1 MDRGL
6 ACQAEVGGCSGAA
19 ARCLRALLGWDGLER
34 AAHSQG
40 HRRFVVGLLT
50 CSLLVEPAAHCRN
63 SFAEP
68 AGGSHCSPQLAGS
81 SGVMQVNAGQQ
92 RRQCPGCTEAA
103 HF

>member
-40 HRRFVVGLLT
+40 HRRFVAGLAT
-50 CSLLVEPAAHCRN
+50 CSWQARVGSCRSMPGN
-63 SFAEP
+63 S
-68 AGGSHCSPQLAGS
+68 AGS
-81 SGVMQVNAGQQ
+81 AQAAP
-92 RRQCPGCTEAA
+92 RRRIFERRAVRLRCMCLLNID
-103 HF
+103 